1 MTAFA
6 VRCSPLFLALAMAM
20 AVPGVCAEKAPADAS
35 SSRFKALDANNDG
48 VVSRYEYDGDTAFA
62 AMDANGDKRLSA
74 DELQAFLVDA
84 PKGAPFAAERI
95 VVADLDADGALD
107 QNEVYGAAEMRFESL
122 DRNGDGNLDQAEFAA
137 GFGVRAR

>member
-1 MTAFA
+1 MPPASGLTRRKRYVAMRSMA
-6 VRCSPLFLALAMAM
+6 SP
-20 AVPGVCAEKAPADAS
+20 S
-35 SSRFKALDANNDG
+35 
-48 VVSRYEYDGDTAFA
+48 A

-84 PKGAPFAAERI
+84 PKGAPSAAERI

-107 QNEVYGAAEMRFESL
+107 QNEVYGAAEMRFDSL